1 MIKRDF
7 GAATRREFD
16 VVVVGGGI
24 YGVSLL
30 QEAARRGL
38 SACLCEAGDFGG
50 GTSWN
55 SLRIV
60 HGGLRYLQTADFP
73 RFFQSVASRRR
84 FALQFP
90 ALIRPLDCL
99 MPLYGRGLK
108 RASVMRLA
116 LVANDLLSSHRNAG
130 LVGSNRIRAGRV
142 LGAEATQ
149 RAFPLV
155 RSAGLEGAASWSD
168 YLMLSSERI
177 LMELLRD
184 ACRLGALALN
194 YAPVV
199 EVVDEGGVA
208 RGVRVCDAR
217 TDAQHTI
224 TGRAVVNCAGPKVR
238 ALARGRGGDADG
250 LFRPSLAFNL
260 MLDRELP
267 CRSALAV
274 AAPEPGAPVLFVI
287 PQDGMLLAG
296 TMHVPRSPDTTE
308 AIPTEAELEQFLGLL
323 NAAIPGLDA
332 GRGNIRRVLAGLLP
346 VTDPGSTNLAKRE
359 VLLDHGSR
367 GGLRRLYSV
376 SGVKWTTANDVARQ
390 VLGMIGA
397 GAGGVDGCDE
407 LPLSPATRLLTQ
419 AGGLWDSDAAVLR
432 PVLQKVIE
440 EEAVQSLDD
449 LVLRRSNWAV
459 IEPGLERVRQRVAEI
474 MNGGLLEHR

>member
-1 MIKRDF
+1 
-7 GAATRREFD
+7 
-16 VVVVGGGI
+16 
-24 YGVSLL
+24 
-30 QEAARRGL
+30 
-38 SACLCEAGDFGG
+38 
-50 GTSWN
+50 
-55 SLRIV
+55 
-60 HGGLRYLQTADFP
+60 
-73 RFFQSVASRRR
+73 
-84 FALQFP
+84 
-90 ALIRPLDCL
+90 
-99 MPLYGRGLK
+99 
-108 RASVMRLA
+108 
-116 LVANDLLSSHRNAG
+116 
-130 LVGSNRIRAGRV
+130 
-142 LGAEATQ
+142 
-149 RAFPLV
+149 
-155 RSAGLEGAASWSD
+155 
-168 YLMLSSERI
+168 
-177 LMELLRD
+177 MELLRD
-184 ACRLGALALN
+184 ACRLGACALN

-199 EVVDEGGVA
+199 EVVDEGRVA
-208 RGVRVCDAR
+208 RGVRVRDAL

-238 ALARGRGGDADG
+238 SLAYGRGGDADG

-296 TMHVPRSPDTTE
+296 TMHAPRPPETTE
-308 AIPTEAELEQFLGLL
+308 AMPTDAELEQFLKLL

-332 GRGNIRRVLAGLLP
+332 GRGNIRRVFAGLLP
-346 VTDPGSTNLAKRE
+346 VTDPGGTNLAKRE
-359 VLLDHGSR
+359 VLLDHGRR
-367 GGLRRLYSV
+367 GGLQRLYSV

-397 GAGGVDGCDE
+397 GAGAVDGCDE

-432 PVLQKVIE
+432 PVLQQVIE

-449 LVLRRSNWAV
+449 LVLRRSNWAAT
-459 IEPGLERVRQRVAEI
+459 EPGLERVRQRVAEI